1 MGRGAV
7 NEKQQKTRE
16 LIKEGCRRLLE
27 ALKQGKSEH
36 LERYLTFMAQFH
48 RYSFGNQ
55 MLIFQQCPNA
65 KRVAGYV
72 KWRQLGYQVKKGEQ
86 GIAIFAPMTF
96 KKDEAG
102 EEKTIT
108 RFKVAHIFDESQLV
122 EPPEEEFFTPL
133 TDDADDLLTAV
144 KQTVADEGIAIEEK
158 DFHAEGA
165 STGGKIILRQGR
177 DSRST
182 VMTLIHE
189 WAHEKLHHGEDRS
202 TRQVRECQAE
212 AISFVVCHHFGLQ
225 NPFSSDYLLSYGNTP
240 EELTANLSVVQAVSA
255 EMIGKIGGGKP

>member
-1 MGRGAV
+1 MDRGAV

-16 LIKEGCRRLLE
+16 LVQEGCQRLLE
-27 ALKQGKSEH
+27 ALQQGKSEH

-65 KRVAGYV
+65 KRVAGYA
-72 KWRQLGYQVKKGEQ
+72 KWRQLGCQVKKGAK

-96 KKDEAG
+96 KTDESG
-102 EEKTIT
+102 EEQTIT
-108 RFKVAHIFDESQLV
+108 RFKVAHIFDESQLL

-133 TDDADDLLTAV
+133 NDDADDLLTAV
-144 KQTVADEGIAIEEK
+144 KQTVAVDGIAIEEK

-165 STGGKIILRQGR
+165 STGGKIILRQDR

-182 VMTLIHE
+182 LMTLIHE
-189 WAHEKLHHGEDRS
+189 WAHEKLHHGEDQS
-202 TRQVRECQAE
+202 SKQVRECQAE
-212 AISFVVCHHFGLQ
+212 AVSFVVCHHFGLD
-225 NPFSSDYLLSYGNTP
+225 NPFSADYLLSYGSTP
-240 EELTANLSVVQAVSA
+240 EELTANLSVIQAASA
-255 EMIGKIGGGKP
+255 EMIGKIGGMKP